1 MRYILLCLLFLGFSP
16 IQGQPIVGL
25 STKWDDSFAEW
36 LIVTEDED
44 LTGEITLRWPMRND
58 WSEWDIRLGEMSG
71 AIKAKWKDDPNVW
84 ELRADNEIVTIRT
97 IWTGD
102 FRQWEI
108 KGSTCSFDIKSR
120 WSNIF
125 EEWLSDENSKGQ
137 LKIFTAWE
145 GDLRDWIIEDELSE
159 DVSTPCKIAMM
170 FIPVLY
176 ATPKF

>member
-1 MRYILLCLLFLGFSP
+1 MRYISIFLFVFLFFQVHS
-16 IQGQPIVGL
+16 QPIVGL
-25 STKWDDSFAEW
+25 STKWDDSFTEW

-44 LTGEITLRWPMRND
+44 LTGEITLRWPQRED

-71 AIKAKWKDDPNVW
+71 SIKAKWKDDPNVW

-108 KGSTCSFDIKSR
+108 KGSTCAFDIKSK

-125 EEWLSDENSKGQ
+125 EEWESDKSKKGQ
-137 LKIFTAWE
+137 LKIYTAWE
-145 GDLRDWIIEDELSE
+145 GDLRDWVLEDGLNEA
-159 DVSTPCKIAMM
+159 VSTPCKIAMI
-170 FIPVLY
+170 FVPVLY